1 MSNPNLLLSEILNI
15 STSAFQVVSK
25 TENLVDPVQKIRD
38 LLDEL
43 SNILSGNE
51 ELTERFFDEIG
62 RVKPNSVEYVVIVK
76 FEVVSTAE

>member
-15 STSAFQVVSK
+15 SASVFQVVSK
-25 TENLVDPVQKIRD
+25 KEDLVDPVQKIRG

-43 SNILSGNE
+43 SDILSGNE

-62 RVKPNSVEYVVIVK
+62 TVKPLIS
-76 FEVVSTAE
+76 

>member
-1 MSNPNLLLSEILNI
+1 MAIRIASNPNLLLSKILNI
-15 STSAFQVVSK
+15 STPVFQVVSK
-25 TENLVDPVQKIRD
+25 KEDLVDPVQKIRG

-62 RVKPNSVEYVVIVK
+62 TVKPLIC
-76 FEVVSTAE
+76 